1 MGGKVEALCLSDK
14 KGVRKL
20 PVDSARFL
28 TGAGIETDAHAEGGI
43 RQVSLLA
50 LTDIETVRA
59 KIPTI
64 GPGAF
69 AENLIV
75 SGLDL
80 SFLGIGSKL
89 QFGGQVVL
97 RITQI
102 GKVCHAPCNIAK
114 ITGDCIMPR
123 LGLFAEVLQG
133 GTVSVGDSVS
143 VLETVKRPPAR
154 PASIKNT

>member
-1 MGGKVEALCLSDK
+1 MGGKVEALCLSAK
-14 KGVRKL
+14 KGVPKA
-20 PVDSARFL
+20 PVASARFL
-28 TGAGIETDAHAEGGI
+28 PGAGIESDAHAEGGI
-43 RQVSLLA
+43 RQVSPLSS
-50 LTDIETVRA
+50 TDIDTVRK

-80 SFLGIGSKL
+80 SVLGIGSKL
-89 QFGGQVVL
+89 RFGGQVVL

-123 LGLFAEVLQG
+123 LGLFAEVLAG
-133 GTVSVGDSVS
+133 GMVSEGDSVS
-143 VLETVKRPPAR
+143 VLETVQRLPA
-154 PASIKNT
+154 PSGTK